1 MNLLIVLLLGIVSI
15 FFLLI
20 GTLIVFSLKNNKKIV
35 TFSVSLGFIVLIL
48 LGIFHLIPDA
58 YSFFRSECSKVSSI
72 LYIIIVSLIGFI
84 VVLILDKFSGHHHEH
99 EKKESEHFKHISLI
113 TCIFLVVHNFIEGM
127 TLYGT
132 VLVSYDL
139 AAMLTLGIG
148 LHNIPLGLTL
158 SSTYSKNHSKIQT
171 FLFVTLIGLSY
182 LVGALISY
190 KFSYLLDREVIM
202 GIILMITFGM
212 IMYIAIFEFL
222 PVIKESNLKSM
233 KYLGFIVGI
242 ITMVITLFL

>member
-99 EKKESEHFKHISLI
+99 EKKESVHFKHISLI

-148 LHNIPLGLTL
+148 LHNIPLGMVI
-158 SSTYSKNHSKIQT
+158 SSTFYKASNNKKKAWTVIILVSLSTLIPPLPIIVKPSASSKLWSSF
-171 FLFVTLIGLSY
+171 FLFLSNK
-182 LVGALISY
+182 LC
-190 KFSYLLDREVIM
+190 F
-202 GIILMITFGM
+202 
-212 IMYIAIFEFL
+212 
-222 PVIKESNLKSM
+222 
-233 KYLGFIVGI
+233 
-242 ITMVITLFL
+242 